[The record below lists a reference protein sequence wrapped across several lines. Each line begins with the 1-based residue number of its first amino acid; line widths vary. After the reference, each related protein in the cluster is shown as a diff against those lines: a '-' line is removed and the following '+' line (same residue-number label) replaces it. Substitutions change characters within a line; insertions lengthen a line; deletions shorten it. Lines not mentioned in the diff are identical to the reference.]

1 MPLTPNDIAALPAK
15 TNAYYRMDDTRT
27 RGAGGLGV
35 KVLPSGGKMF
45 VFRYMREGKRAF
57 IQLGSFP
64 TLCLADARSKA
75 RALSQTIR
83 DGLDPK
89 DEQERQSK
97 EREQAKR
104 EHEQQGTIDQL
115 FQSYTQQMKKD
126 GKRTHEAV
134 LVALEKETYP
144 HLSKTTKAKD
154 VTAHDIKIIL
164 AHMIRRGASTQSN
177 RVRSYLMA
185 AFNYGLKHDN
195 DPANFIDDA
204 KFGLVM
210 NPVGAIP
217 KQKAAECVGER
228 FLSWSETRQLL
239 DDMEQPMNLGP
250 TLRSLIRL
258 CFFTGGQRPNEL
270 AGSRWANIDWQA
282 KTLTITA
289 DISKNKRIHVV
300 PLTDNALRVLRFQ
313 QGVAGDSPFIFP
325 HAQQP
330 DKPMPMASLSQAI
343 DRYRKRTEME
353 HFIPRDFRRTC
364 KTLMGELGIAKDLRD
379 RLQNHARNDVSSKHY
394 DRYEYLPEKRHALE
408 LWERRLLQMEV
419 DTVVPMSFGGHA

>member
-15 TNAYYRMDDTRT
+15 TNAYYRMDDSRT

-64 TLCLADARSKA
+64 TLCLADARNKA

-89 DEQERQSK
+89 DEQERQSR

-104 EHEQQGTIDQL
+104 EHEQQGTVEQL
-115 FQSYTQQMKKD
+115 FQSYIAQMKKD

-154 VTAHDIKIIL
+154 VTVHDIKIIL

-210 NPVGAIP
+210 NPVDAIP
-217 KQKAAECVGER
+217 KQKAAERVGDR

-239 DDMEQPMNLGP
+239 DDMEQPTSLGP

-270 AGSRWANIDWQA
+270 AESRWANIDWQA
-282 KTLTITA
+282 NTLTITA

-313 QGVAGDSPFIFP
+313 KGIAGDSPFIFP
-325 HAQQP
+325 HSQQP
-330 DKPMPMASLSQAI
+330 DKAMPMASLSQAI
-343 DRYRKRTEME
+343 DRYRKRTQME

-364 KTLMGELGIAKDLRD
+364 KTLMGELGIAKNLRD

-408 LWERRLLQMEV
+408 LWERRLLQTEI
-419 DTVVPMSFGGHA
+419 DTPIPANLGE